1 MSEREPSQTEPT
13 GEPDPPRDPET
24 LRGDIERTRA
34 ELGDTVE
41 ALSHK
46 ADVKAQVAGKVEERK
61 ADLRGRQESIK
72 ARASEVRGRVS
83 DATPDEA
90 KRAASQ
96 MAHSAEERPFP
107 AIGLAIAVGLLLG
120 WLLGRR

>member
-1 MSEREPSQTEPT
+1 MSERETSQTEPT
-13 GEPDPPRDPET
+13 GEPDQPRDPEA

-46 ADVKAQVAGKVEERK
+46 ADVKTQVAEKVEERK
-61 ADLRGRQESIK
+61 ADLRGRQESIR
-72 ARASEVRGRVS
+72 ARATEVRGRVS
-83 DATPDEA
+83 DATPDPA

-96 MAHSAEERPFP
+96 VAHTAEQRPFP

>member
-1 MSEREPSQTEPT
+1 MSEREASQTEPT
-13 GEPDPPRDPET
+13 GEPDQPRDPEA

-46 ADVKAQVAGKVEERK
+46 ADVKTQVAEKVEERK

-83 DATPDEA
+83 DATPDPA

-96 MAHSAEERPFP
+96 VAHTAEQRPFP

-120 WLLGRR
+120 WILGRR